1 MKKRL
6 KIERQGFYMKKI
18 MGWGIGILAL
28 LSCLGY
34 LGFIWIKYNNRPI
47 VYLIP
52 EGTKGWCHIVW
63 DNPNANPLIET
74 KSERIL
80 RLNERGI
87 AHTSFSSDHDH
98 FVEYYYI
105 DQNGKRTEIPDFT
118 EPKPNPAASIFK
130 CGGGLRWI
138 DEGPDGPFYPP
149 ITQFFLGTRAE
160 IDEEFARIEREEKED
175 FPPYPED
182 ALKLKRDKK

>member
-1 MKKRL
+1 
-6 KIERQGFYMKKI
+6 MKKI
-18 MGWGIGILAL
+18 MGWGIGILVL

-63 DNPNANPLIET
+63 DNPNANPLIEA

-80 RLNERGI
+80 RLNEKGT
-87 AHTSFSSDHDH
+87 AHTSFSSDRNH
-98 FVEYYYI
+98 FVEHYYV
-105 DQNGKRTEIPDFT
+105 DQNGKRIEIPVIT
-118 EPKPNPAASIFK
+118 LPLLEKGKEGNITYSKTTIFIY
-130 CGGGLRWI
+130 GGGLRWI

-160 IDEEFARIEREEKED
+160 IKEEIARIEREEKEG